1 MSPKTKEQFA
11 AIRSRSEE
19 RIMDAALEL
28 FATKGFTS
36 TSISSIASKANI
48 SKGLIYNYF
57 ESKNDLLRRI
67 VIRAQ
72 DIGKDLFNE
81 VIEDYE
87 SPYDELKYLVLN
99 VIEHFKTHTEYWRL
113 LTALSFQQEV
123 MTEIADIIEQNS
135 QWSIE
140 KGAEIFQEMGAEDP
154 MKEALF
160 FGATLDG
167 MMMHYLHL
175 KDHYPIDM
183 MADKLI
189 QSIHHIPDLKES

>member
-123 MTEIADIIEQNS
+123 MTEISDIIEQNS